1 MGNYISIN
9 GQQIPLTDE
18 QIQQII
24 SAHED
29 GNKQIKLAEIPAG
42 GTFKIG
48 DRTFVVLDNCGG
60 IAVSITKN
68 VVKTMKFGSNNNYQG
83 SEADTFC
90 KEFANELA
98 EQIGADNLVEFP
110 VDLTSDDGLK
120 DYGKI
125 TRYVA
130 LMTADQYREYVE
142 ILDKHKPDKWW
153 WLATPYSTA
162 RHENDLWVKC
172 VSPAGD
178 FDFDIYRSVNRGVR
192 PFCIFKSDIF
202 VSCEQQ

>member
-1 MGNYISIN
+1 MENYISIN

-24 SAHED
+24 SAYED
-29 GNKQIKLAEIPAG
+29 GDKQVKLAEIPAG

-48 DRTFVVLDNCGG
+48 NREFVVLDNCGG
-60 IAVSITKN
+60 VAVSITKDI
-68 VVKTMKFGSNNNYQG
+68 VKTMKFGPNNNYAG
-83 SEADTFC
+83 SEVDTFC

-98 EQIGADNLVEFP
+98 EKIGANNLMEFP

-125 TRYVA
+125 SRYVA

-142 ILDKHKPDKWW
+142 ILDQHKTDVWW

-172 VSPAGD
+172 VSPAGGISRGGYFSD
-178 FDFDIYRSVNRGVR
+178 FNVGVR
-192 PFCIFKSDIF
+192 PFCIFNSDIF
-202 VSCEQQ
+202 VSSEQ

>member
-1 MGNYISIN
+1 M
-9 GQQIPLTDE
+9 
-18 QIQQII
+18 
-24 SAHED
+24 
-29 GNKQIKLAEIPAG
+29 
-42 GTFKIG
+42 
-48 DRTFVVLDNCGG
+48 R
-60 IAVSITKN
+60 
-68 VVKTMKFGSNNNYQG
+68 FGPNNNFAG
-83 SEADTFC
+83 SEVDTFC

-98 EQIGADNLVEFP
+98 EEIGADNLVEFP

-142 ILDKHKPDKWW
+142 ILDKHKPDTWW

-172 VSPAGD
+172 VSPAGLIFND
-178 FDFDIYRSVNRGVR
+178 NFYYGGGGVR

-202 VSCEQQ
+202 VSSEQ

>member
-24 SAHED
+24 SAYED
-29 GNKQIKLAEIPAG
+29 GNKQVKLAKIPAG

-48 DRTFVVLDNCGG
+48 DREFVVLDNCGG
-60 IAVSITKN
+60 IAVSITKYVIKN
-68 VVKTMKFGSNNNYQG
+68 MRFGPNNNFAD
-83 SEADTFC
+83 SEVDTFC
-90 KEFANELA
+90 KEFANELT
-98 EQIGADNLVEFP
+98 EEIGVDNLVEFP

-120 DYGKI
+120 DYGEI
-125 TRYVA
+125 SRYVA

-142 ILDKHKPDKWW
+142 ILDQHKPDKWW

-172 VSPAGD
+172 VSPAGFVSNVD
-178 FDFDIYRSVNRGVR
+178 CGIDNNGVR
-192 PFCIFKSDIF
+192 PFCIFNSNIF
-202 VSCEQQ
+202 VSSEQ

>member
-24 SAHED
+24 SAYED
-29 GNKQIKLAEIPAG
+29 GNKQVKLADIPAG
-42 GTFKIG
+42 GTFRIG
-48 DRTFVVLDNCGG
+48 DRKFVVLDNCGG
-60 IAVSITKN
+60 VAVSITKN
-68 VVKTMKFGSNNNYQG
+68 IVKTMKFGANNNYKG
-83 SEADTFC
+83 SEVDTFC

-98 EQIGADNLVEFP
+98 EKIGANNLVEFP

-125 TRYVA
+125 RRYVA

-142 ILDKHKPDKWW
+142 ILDHHKTDEWW
-153 WLATPYSTA
+153 WLATPYSTD
-162 RHENDLWVKC
+162 RHENDFWVKC
-172 VSPAGD
+172 VSPAGGSI
-178 FDFDIYRSVNRGVR
+178 FDVHCSGDSGVR
-192 PFCIFKSDIF
+192 PFCIFNSDIF
-202 VSCEQQ
+202 VSSEQ

>member
-9 GQQIPLTDE
+9 GKQIPLSDE

-24 SAHED
+24 SAYED
-29 GNKQIKLAEIPAG
+29 ETKQVKLAEIHAG

-48 DRTFVVLDNCGG
+48 DQEFVVLDSSCDWT
-60 IAVSITKN
+60 AAITKDI
-68 VVKTMKFGSNNNYQG
+68 VKTMAFGSNNNFAG
-83 SEADTFC
+83 SAADEFC
-90 KEFANELA
+90 KKFAEELF
-98 EQIGADNLVEFP
+98 EKVGTDNLVEFP

-120 DYGKI
+120 DYG
-125 TRYVA
+125 TVSRFVA

-142 ILDKHKPDKWW
+142 ILDQHKPDKWW

-162 RHENDLWVKC
+162 RHENDTWVKC
-172 VSPAGD
+172 VSPSGL
-178 FDFDIYRSVNRGVR
+178 ILSVYCNFGSDGVR

-202 VSCEQQ
+202 VSCEQ

>member
-24 SAHED
+24 SAYED
-29 GNKQIKLAEIPAG
+29 GDKQVKLAEIPAG

-48 DRTFVVLDNCGG
+48 NREFVVLDNCGG
-60 IAVSITKN
+60 VAVSITKDI
-68 VVKTMKFGSNNNYQG
+68 VKTMKFGPNNNYAG
-83 SEADTFC
+83 SEVDTFC

-98 EQIGADNLVEFP
+98 EKIGANNLMEFP

-120 DYGKI
+120 DYRKI
-125 TRYVA
+125 SRYVA

-142 ILDKHKPDKWW
+142 ILDQHKTDVWW

-178 FDFDIYRSVNRGVR
+178 IGNGFYCDGHCVR

-202 VSCEQQ
+202 VSSEQ

>member
-1 MGNYISIN
+1 MENYITIN

-24 SAHED
+24 SAYDD
-29 GNKQIKLAEIPAG
+29 GNKQVMLAEIPAG
-42 GTFKIG
+42 GTFRIG
-48 DRTFVVLDNCGG
+48 DREFVVLDNCGG
-60 IAVSITKN
+60 VAVSITKDVIKN
-68 VVKTMKFGSNNNYQG
+68 MGFGPNNNFAD
-83 SEADTFC
+83 SEVDTFC

-98 EQIGADNLVEFP
+98 EEIGIDNLVEFL

-125 TRYVA
+125 SRYVA

-142 ILDKHKPDKWW
+142 ILDQHKPDTWW

-172 VSPAGD
+172 VSPAGN
-178 FDFDIYRSVNRGVR
+178 IYFGNCYYGYFGVR

-202 VSCEQQ
+202 VSSEQ